1 MKGKEYIRP
10 IPPGWWLKKKSY
22 TLFMIRELTAVFVA
36 GYAIFLLTLIYRA
49 MQGIEVFT
57 TFVQGLKSPLSVV
70 LHLLA
75 LLMAIYHSVTW
86 FNLTP
91 KVLVVRRGEDQVNPT
106 LIAASHYVAWVLIS
120 VVIAG
125 IVIAMAKG

>member
-10 IPPGWWLKKKSY
+10 MPPGWWLKKKSY
-22 TLFMIRELTAVFVA
+22 TLFMIRELTAIFVA

-49 MQGIEVFT
+49 MQGMEVFT
-57 TFVQGLKSPLSVV
+57 AFVQGLKSPLSIV

-75 LLMAIYHSVTW
+75 LVMAIYHSVTW

-91 KVLVVRRGEDQVNPT
+91 KVLVVWRGEEQVNPN
-106 LIAASHYVAWVLIS
+106 LIAASHYVAWLLVS

-125 IVIAMAKG
+125 VVIVMAKG